1 MKIIPHLFLRLWL
14 FANAFKCDCITP
26 NDEQFTNYPVE
37 VISSETFGLIHNK
50 DLSYRRINMHE
61 IDKTVSQSQCYE
73 FCMKNCVWH
82 CSIAILTSFYVI
94 STWKWTEHIIGYT
107 HMAKNNI
114 SWIKAIH
121 TCTTSMAKMMD
132 AQTYVYVYF
141 EPLSKR
147 HFLNDLKNVCNTY
160 YAPLYICILC

>member
-82 CSIAILTSFYVI
+82 CSIAFLTSFYVI
-94 STWKWTEHIIGYT
+94 STWKWAEHIIGYT
-107 HMAKNNI
+107 HMAKNYLLDKDNTHLHNFDG
-114 SWIKAIH
+114 K
-121 TCTTSMAKMMD
+121 
-132 AQTYVYVYF
+132 
-141 EPLSKR
+141 
-147 HFLNDLKNVCNTY
+147 NDGCPNVCICLFWTSLK
-160 YAPLYICILC
+160 APLFKRFKKCV